1 MKLVAGTRGSNLA
14 LYQTNWVISRLK
26 EHGYEC
32 EVKIIKTKGDKIL
45 DKALDKIGDKGLFVK
60 ELESELIDSTIDFAV
75 HSFKDMPTA
84 QPDGLIIVDIPER
97 ANRNDVLILN
107 KKYKTLD
114 EIPEG
119 SVLGT
124 GSKRRI
130 HQINQMKSGLK
141 MYPVRGNIETRIRK
155 IEDENLAGI
164 VLAQAALDRLD
175 MTQYISHVFS
185 EEEMLPAPAQGAIA
199 IQINEKRTDL
209 LDAFKKIVSLDDNE
223 EVRAERYFMK
233 LMEGSCHTP
242 IGASA
247 HLDGSSIKFTG
258 LFGREDGSKIV
269 RETKLGKRD
278 DWKNI
283 VESVS
288 ISIKKE
294 LI

>member
-26 EHGYEC
+26 EHGIEC

-60 ELESELIDSTIDFAV
+60 ELEAELIASTIDFAV
-75 HSFKDMPTA
+75 HSYKDMPTI
-84 QPDGLIIVDIPER
+84 QPEGLIIVDVPKR

-114 EIPEG
+114 EVPEG
-119 SVLGT
+119 SVIGT

-141 MYPVRGNIETRIRK
+141 MYPVRGNIETRIKK

-164 VLAQAALDRLD
+164 VLARAALDRLGL
-175 MTQYISHVFS
+175 TQHISHVFT
-185 EEEMLPAPAQGAIA
+185 EEEMIPAPAQGAIA

-209 LDAFKKIVSLDDNE
+209 IEAFKKITSASDND
-223 EVRAERYFMK
+223 EVKAERYFMK
-233 LMEGSCHTP
+233 LMEGSCHSP

-247 HLDGSSIKFTG
+247 HLDGDDIIFTG
-258 LFGREDGSKIV
+258 LFGSEDGANIFV
-269 RETKLGKRD
+269 ETKKGKKE
-278 DWKNI
+278 DWMNI
-283 VESVS
+283 VETVS
-288 ISIKKE
+288 SLIKKE
-294 LI
+294 LA